1 MSQTVHVKVW
11 LAYVNY
17 LKENAFSRSDESREK
32 LILKIRKVYK
42 RSYKS
47 LKEQLQQDS
56 RALMLEEWKTFEL
69 NIPNNQAQIDKLDKK
84 MPQRIKKRRII
95 DQVNDI
101 WEEYYD
107 FEFPEDIQQ
116 DESSNNAFANLK
128 FLQMAQNWK
137 KNKDKSIQGEDEQH
151 DAD

>member
-1 MSQTVHVKVW
+1 M
-11 LAYVNY
+11 
-17 LKENAFSRSDESREK
+17 
-32 LILKIRKVYK
+32 
-42 RSYKS
+42 
-47 LKEQLQQDS
+47 
-56 RALMLEEWKTFEL
+56 
-69 NIPNNQAQIDKLDKK
+69 NIIDKLDKK

-137 KNKDKSIQGEDEQH
+137 KNAPFLGTKYNTIAQCGLLY
-151 DAD
+151 

>member
-1 MSQTVHVKVW
+1 M
-11 LAYVNY
+11 
-17 LKENAFSRSDESREK
+17 
-32 LILKIRKVYK
+32 
-42 RSYKS
+42 
-47 LKEQLQQDS
+47 QQDS

-137 KNKDKSIQGEDEQH
+137 KK
-151 DAD
+151 

>member
-1 MSQTVHVKVW
+1 
-11 LAYVNY
+11 
-17 LKENAFSRSDESREK
+17 
-32 LILKIRKVYK
+32 
-42 RSYKS
+42 
-47 LKEQLQQDS
+47 
-56 RALMLEEWKTFEL
+56 
-69 NIPNNQAQIDKLDKK
+69 